1 MYPISSVQRSL
12 KSGNVSLALR
22 MIFDTSVGSLLHFL
36 LRANLSMNFCH
47 RSVQL
52 LMEPLGIRSNHPLA
66 GPSNACWNILHHTI
80 PAFSTIPLGLTLPKM
95 SDMNPPVP
103 LGLRPPLL
111 LDSFFWDSTPSK
123 VRRMDV
129 IGVSALSLYCL
140 MRASVIIFEEKT
152 LQVLESYDDRN
163 STDILADVCGQKVE
177 GVFFRISVTRD
188 SKGMFLSQNKYA
200 LELLDRAHMATC
212 NPTRTPVDTESKHGS
227 DGDLVLENPTLQLS
241 SDFFVMFV
249 ARWTLG
255 SNFMLLVPVLSLLIL
270 MLIGLVAPLLGV
282 LLYCVFLGDNL
293 LSWSSKRQHTL
304 SRSSV
309 EAVYIGVSNAVA
321 ESAWLRILLR
331 ELRTLLLSA
340 TIVYYDTVCVLHVPS
355 RCRYADIFSKGLPFA
370 LFEECRTSLSVRSSP
385 AQTAEE
391 C

>member
-1 MYPISSVQRSL
+1 MF
-12 KSGNVSLALR
+12 A
-22 MIFDTSVGSLLHFL
+22 
-36 LRANLSMNFCH
+36 
-47 RSVQL
+47 
-52 LMEPLGIRSNHPLA
+52 
-66 GPSNACWNILHHTI
+66 
-80 PAFSTIPLGLTLPKM
+80 
-95 SDMNPPVP
+95 
-103 LGLRPPLL
+103 
-111 LDSFFWDSTPSK
+111 
-123 VRRMDV
+123 
-129 IGVSALSLYCL
+129 
-140 MRASVIIFEEKT
+140 VIIFEEKT

-188 SKGMFLSQNKYA
+188 FKGMFLSQNKYA

-212 NPTRTPVDTESKHGS
+212 NPTRTSVDTESKHGS
-227 DGDLVLENPTLQLS
+227 DKDLVLENPTLQLS

-249 ARWTLG
+249 VRWTLG
-255 SNFMLLVPVLSLLIL
+255 SNFMLLVPVLSLLIM
-270 MLIGLVAPLLGV
+270 MLIG
-282 LLYCVFLGDNL
+282 
-293 LSWSSKRQHTL
+293 
-304 SRSSV
+304 SSV
-309 EAVYIGVSNAVA
+309 EAEYIGVSNAVA

-340 TIVYYDTVCVLHVPS
+340 TIVYCDTVCVLHVPS